1 MKISR
6 KELRAIIV
14 EASAGDMSY
23 DAGQYLPAVQRVH
36 GMLSGLKGEFDR
48 VQFGS
53 ADETGLIRREMED
66 ALNALKNV
74 LTTLNTVSDEHRDV
88 GGMIGRLARGRPVG
102 DISESES

>member
-1 MKISR
+1 MKITR
-6 KELRAIIV
+6 KELRSMIE
-14 EASAGDMSY
+14 EAAKGDMSY

-48 VQFGS
+48 VQFGN

-74 LTTLNTVSDEHRDV
+74 LTTLSTVSDEHHDM
-88 GGMIGRLARGRPVG
+88 GGMVGRLARGRSIG
-102 DISESES
+102 DISEAET

>member
-1 MKISR
+1 MKLSR
-6 KELRAIIV
+6 EELRSIIA
-14 EASAGDMSY
+14 EATAGDMSY

-74 LTTLNTVSDEHRDV
+74 LTTLSAVGDEHRDM
-88 GGMIGRLARGRPVG
+88 GGMVGRLARGRAVG